1 MRVISLVN
9 QKGGVGKT
17 TTTKNLGAGL
27 VREGKRVLLIDLDPQ
42 ANLTYS
48 LGIRPENDDAM
59 RTMYEVLKGTAKL
72 KDIILAHDNG
82 VKLAPAHIN
91 LSASELELT
100 SQAGR
105 ELILKEA
112 VQPVLHDYDYILID
126 CAPSLGILTLNALVA
141 SREVFI
147 PLQTEF
153 LAMQGMSK
161 LLETLSV
168 VKQRLNHD
176 IEVTGII
183 GTMYDGR
190 KNLPQEI
197 VSSVR
202 QHFGDKL
209 FKTLIRSNVSLAE
222 APSYGQDIFSY
233 KPDSM
238 GAKDYQALAKEVIS
252 MEVTKL

>member
-1 MRVISLVN
+1 MRIISLVN

-48 LGIRPENDDAM
+48 LGIKPENDETLK
-59 RTMYEVLKGTAKL
+59 TMYEVLKGTATL
-72 KDIILAHDNG
+72 KEATLHLDNG
-82 VKLAPAHIN
+82 LHLAPSHID
-91 LSASELELT
+91 LSATELELT

-112 VQPVLHDYDYILID
+112 LRPVLHDYDYVLID
-126 CAPSLGILTLNALVA
+126 CAPSLGVLTLNALVA

-147 PLQTEF
+147 PLQTEY

-161 LLETLSV
+161 LMETLAI

-190 KNLPQEI
+190 KNL
-197 VSSVR
+197 SSDVISTIR
-202 QHFGDKL
+202 SHFGDRL
-209 FKTLIRSNVSLAE
+209 LKTLIRSNVSLAE

-233 KPDSM
+233 KSDSI
-238 GAKDYQALAKEVIS
+238 GAEDYQALAKEVIS
-252 MEVTKL
+252 MEGN

>member
-27 VREGKRVLLIDLDPQ
+27 VRAGKRVLLIDLDPQ

-48 LGIRPENDDAM
+48 LGIKPENDESLK
-59 RTMYEVLKGTAKL
+59 TMYEVLKGTAPI
-72 KDIILAHDNG
+72 KDVILTHANG
-82 VKLAPAHIN
+82 VQLAPAHIN
-91 LSASELELT
+91 LSATELELT

-112 VQPVLHDYDYILID
+112 IRPVLHDYDYILID

-161 LLETLSV
+161 LMETLAI

-190 KNLPQEI
+190 KSLSKEVI
-197 VSSVR
+197 ETIRS
-202 QHFGDKL
+202 HFGDKL

-222 APSYGQDIFSY
+222 APSYGQDVITYKADSY
-233 KPDSM
+233 
-238 GAKDYQALAKEVIS
+238 GAEDYQALAKEVIA
-252 MEVTKL
+252 MEGN

>member
-1 MRVISLVN
+1 
-9 QKGGVGKT
+9 
-17 TTTKNLGAGL
+17 
-27 VREGKRVLLIDLDPQ
+27 
-42 ANLTYS
+42 
-48 LGIRPENDDAM
+48 
-59 RTMYEVLKGTAKL
+59 MYEVLKGTATL
-72 KDIILAHDNG
+72 QDIILTHDNG
-82 VKLAPAHIN
+82 LKLAPAHIN

-112 VQPVLHDYDYILID
+112 LRPVLHDYDYILID

-161 LLETLSV
+161 LLETLAL

-190 KNLPQEI
+190 KNLSGEI
-197 VSSVR
+197 VSTVR
-202 QHFGDKL
+202 SHFGDKL
-209 FKTLIRSNVSLAE
+209 FKTLVRSNVSLAE

-233 KPDSM
+233 KSDSI
-238 GAKDYQALAKEVIS
+238 GAEDYQALAKEVIA
-252 MEVTKL
+252 MEGN

>member
-48 LGIRPENDDAM
+48 LGIRPEDDDSLK
-59 RTMYEVLKGTAKL
+59 TMYDVLRGTAQL
-72 KDIILAHDNG
+72 KDIILTHDNG
-82 VKLAPAHIN
+82 LKLAPAHLN

-105 ELILKEA
+105 ELVLKEA
-112 VQPVLHDYDYILID
+112 IRPVLKDYDYIFID
-126 CAPSLGILTLNALVA
+126 CAPSLGILTLNALTA

-161 LLETLSV
+161 LLETLDL
-168 VKQRLNHD
+168 VKQRINHD

-190 KNLPQEI
+190 KNLSGEI

-202 QHFGDKL
+202 THFGDKL

-222 APSYGQDIFSY
+222 APSYGQDIFTY
-233 KPDSM
+233 KADSI
-238 GAKDYQALAKEVIS
+238 GAEDYQALAKEVIS
-252 MEVTKL
+252 MEGN